1 MKFQLTTL
9 IDITKTDARRGE
21 DKVAYGQQQNYM
33 SVMQTLGLR
42 TNIEVSEPVFKKQ
55 KATGFGSNYASKSL
69 NVWHCIITVE
79 AEASHSVDLME
90 DDFNLVPI
98 VRNLKENCK
107 LDDAMFLTSD
117 AKNCNIMFNL
127 LDENDK

>member
-1 MKFQLTTL
+1 M
-9 IDITKTDARRGE
+9 
-21 DKVAYGQQQNYM
+21 
-33 SVMQTLGLR
+33 
-42 TNIEVSEPVFKKQ
+42 
-55 KATGFGSNYASKSL
+55 
-69 NVWHCIITVE
+69 WHCIITVE

-117 AKNCNIMFNL
+117 AKNCNILFNL